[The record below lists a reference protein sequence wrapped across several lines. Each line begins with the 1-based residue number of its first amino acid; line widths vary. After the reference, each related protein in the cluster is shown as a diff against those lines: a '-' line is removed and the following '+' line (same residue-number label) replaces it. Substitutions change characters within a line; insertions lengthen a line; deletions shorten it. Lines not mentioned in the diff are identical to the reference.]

1 MEGAGMPS
9 EETEEGGTVALGG
22 QALEIVQR
30 HVGIGRRRHL
40 EEEAEK
46 ERREQLGVPRLGRH
60 RVQIAERA
68 RGLGEPAALELRQRG
83 AIAGRGGEEINHG
96 GDGRKRG
103 RQMAASPFSPVRMR
117 MASPMGSTKTLP
129 SPMEPVRAAA
139 ATVATTFSTRASGTT
154 SSTLTL
160 GRKSMVY
167 SDPRYSSVCPFWRP
181 KPRTSVTV
189 MPMMPSSVS
198 ASLTSS
204 SLKGLMIASIFFIE
218 TSVKA
223 GGRRGGVPFC
233 RGERTRGR
241 RHPRRNLPSC
251 RSAPA
256 RSTARVAGKRS

>member
-40 EEEAEK
+40 DKEAGK
-46 ERREQLGVPRLGRH
+46 ERREQFGVPRLGRH

-68 RGLGEPAALELRQRG
+68 RGLGEAAALELRQRG
-83 AIAGRGGEEINHG
+83 AIAGRGSEEISHG
-96 GDGRKRG
+96 GDGGKRRR

-139 ATVATTFSTRASGTT
+139 ATVATTFSTSASGTT

-204 SLKGLMIASIFFIE
+204 SLNGLMIASIFFIE
-218 TSVKA
+218 TSV
-223 GGRRGGVPFC
+223 
-233 RGERTRGR
+233 
-241 RHPRRNLPSC
+241 
-251 RSAPA
+251 
-256 RSTARVAGKRS
+256 